1 MISIVISYRFHR
13 LDTLGVK
20 EGMHGLY
27 YVHTIIMY
35 SMNEKEKKVS
45 QILEQGAKTVKT
57 NFNPLINPLT
67 DDFPEGF
74 PCYK

>member
-1 MISIVISYRFHR
+1 
-13 LDTLGVK
+13 
-20 EGMHGLY
+20 
-27 YVHTIIMY
+27 MY

-45 QILEQGAKTVKT
+45 QILEQGAKTIKT

-74 PCYK
+74 PYYK

>member
-1 MISIVISYRFHR
+1 
-13 LDTLGVK
+13 
-20 EGMHGLY
+20 MHGLC

-45 QILEQGAKTVKT
+45 QILEQGAKTIKT
-57 NFNPLINPLT
+57 NFHLLINPLT

-74 PCYK
+74 PYYK